1 MDLLEMMFYAEIESR
16 QAKIQAAASAIRK
29 LPKDASTDDILTTL
43 TENNI
48 SINDLTKQ
56 EFKQL
61 LGEIS

>member
-1 MDLLEMMFYAEIESR
+1 MDLPEMMFYAEVESR
-16 QAKIQAAASAIRK
+16 QRKIQAAAAAIKK
-29 LPKDASTDDILTTL
+29 LPKNASTNDILTTL

-61 LGEIS
+61 LGVIS

>member
-1 MDLLEMMFYAEIESR
+1 MDLLEMMFYAEVESR
-16 QAKIQAAASAIRK
+16 QAKIQAAANAIRQ
-29 LPKDASTDDILTTL
+29 LPKDASTDDILVTL
-43 TENNI
+43 TENGI